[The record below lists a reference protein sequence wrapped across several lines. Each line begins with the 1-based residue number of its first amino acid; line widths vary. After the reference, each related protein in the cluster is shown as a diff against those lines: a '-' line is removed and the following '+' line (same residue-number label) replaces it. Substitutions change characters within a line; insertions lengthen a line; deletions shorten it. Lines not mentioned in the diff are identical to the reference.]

1 MKLLLNN
8 MLKGL
13 ATALLVILLGGFLY
27 VNVVK
32 TEDVN
37 LKLISSS
44 YVNQIKTSTEN
55 KNEKETENATNE
67 IIDNSLEEENLKLE
81 VKEENKTLTENS
93 STCTSSKKETIK
105 DETKEVFKEES
116 KDVKE
121 VETKSETTVKGKYE
135 PNLSVLKTVEVI
147 KTYRGKI
154 TGYGPDCVGC
164 SGNLGCAPHPN
175 VKNGNI
181 YFEDTSYGKIRIL
194 AADPSIPC
202 GSIIKVSNYPY
213 ITGDFYGIVLDR
225 GSAIKGL
232 TMDLLY
238 NSEQETRNLGRA
250 YNINFQIER
259 WGY

>member
-93 STCTSSKKETIK
+93 STSTSSKKETIK
-105 DETKEVFKEES
+105 EETKEVFKEES

-164 SGNLGCAPHPN
+164 SGKTAYGHDAR
-175 VKNGNI
+175 NGNI
-181 YFEDTSYGKIRIL
+181 YYQDKTFGSIRIVAGDASL
-194 AADPSIPC
+194 KFGTIVRIKGIGDD
-202 GSIIKVSNYPY
+202 IIAV
-213 ITGDFYGIVLDR
+213 VLDR
-225 GSAIKGL
+225 GGAVGFAASKHAYF
-232 TMDLLY
+232 DLLHE
-238 NSEQETRNLGRA
+238 NEQAALNFGQKTATFEILRNG
-250 YNINFQIER
+250 F
-259 WGY
+259 

>member
-1 MKLLLNN
+1 MRRYKKQINSLTIYFFTLIFIITLLLIV
-8 MLKGL
+8 
-13 ATALLVILLGGFLY
+13 ALFNQEEKLVVSNINTIKSVETSRILPITTNIQDTFQV
-27 VNVVK
+27 VNKFVK
-32 TEDVN
+32 V
-37 LKLISSS
+37 
-44 YVNQIKTSTEN
+44 TSTEEIL
-55 KNEKETENATNE
+55 KHSNEKIEF
-67 IIDNSLEEENLKLE
+67 SG
-81 VKEENKTLTENS
+81 TL
-93 STCTSSKKETIK
+93 
-105 DETKEVFKEES
+105 
-116 KDVKE
+116 
-121 VETKSETTVKGKYE
+121 
-135 PNLSVLKTVEVI
+135 
-147 KTYRGKI
+147 

>member
-1 MKLLLNN
+1 MRRYKKQINSLTIYFFTLIFIITLLLIV
-8 MLKGL
+8 
-13 ATALLVILLGGFLY
+13 ALFNQEEKLVVSNINTIKSVETSRILPITTNIQDTFQV
-27 VNVVK
+27 VNKFVK
-32 TEDVN
+32 V
-37 LKLISSS
+37 
-44 YVNQIKTSTEN
+44 TSTEEIL
-55 KNEKETENATNE
+55 KHPNEKIEF
-67 IIDNSLEEENLKLE
+67 SG
-81 VKEENKTLTENS
+81 TL
-93 STCTSSKKETIK
+93 
-105 DETKEVFKEES
+105 
-116 KDVKE
+116 
-121 VETKSETTVKGKYE
+121 
-135 PNLSVLKTVEVI
+135 
-147 KTYRGKI
+147 

-175 VKNGNI
+175 VHNGNI